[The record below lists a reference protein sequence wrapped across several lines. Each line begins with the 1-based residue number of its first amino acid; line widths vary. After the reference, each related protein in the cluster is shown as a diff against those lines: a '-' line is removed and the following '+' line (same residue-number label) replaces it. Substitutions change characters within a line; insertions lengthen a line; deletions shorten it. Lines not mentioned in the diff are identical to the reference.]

1 MSSGLA
7 TWHQDRRKDGGKE
20 STNLRS
26 CALSSHRQAKRMA
39 SATVGTSL
47 LQALDIV
54 QDFSSQV
61 ILNLHIGEHG
71 GQVEDLLVRQLAD
84 AAGRVDVEAGQE
96 AR

>member
-1 MSSGLA
+1 M
-7 TWHQDRRKDGGKE
+7 T
-20 STNLRS
+20 
-26 CALSSHRQAKRMA
+26 
-39 SATVGTSL
+39 SAAVGTSL

-71 GQVEDLLVRQLAD
+71 GQVEDLLVRQLAN

-96 AR
+96 ARGGVGSDPEESL